1 MPNAPF
7 PPTPCQVVRCEW
19 SDGYVSEYVG
29 DSPRTSA
36 EYVSS
41 VYDAIAVP
49 RAQWEAVEAF
59 IAAEY
64 ARRRA
69 YKKWLHG
76 GTEYINDLQTTDRF
90 EREALDA
97 LLTFFH
103 EAP

>member
-1 MPNAPF
+1 MIAPF

-29 DSPRTSA
+29 DSPRTSS

-49 RAQWEAVEAF
+49 RAQWEAAERVGKALRAYEAF
-59 IAAEY
+59 DDYSYEKSPNRCDDFCAACDEY
-64 ARRRA
+64 
-69 YKKWLHG
+69 
-76 GTEYINDLQTTDRF
+76 
-90 EREALDA
+90 EAA
-97 LLTFFH
+97 LAHFATFFP